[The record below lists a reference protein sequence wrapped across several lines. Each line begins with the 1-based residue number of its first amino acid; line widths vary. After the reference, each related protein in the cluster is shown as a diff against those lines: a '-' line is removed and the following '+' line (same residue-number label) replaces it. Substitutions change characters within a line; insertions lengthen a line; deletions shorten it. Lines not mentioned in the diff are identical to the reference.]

1 LACAADEAMQWN
13 EHEVT
18 IGCSV
23 GGVKEMVIRTYR
35 SDESAFGGV
44 SECGRTARE
53 LSSSK
58 RVAVIWVE

>member
-23 GGVKEMVIRTYR
+23 GGVKEMVVRT
-35 SDESAFGGV
+35 DESAFGGV
-44 SECGRTARE
+44 SKCGRTARE